1 MYPTILRPF
10 RVIFHQAVSSFQKT
24 LEKLSTMGYRL
35 NDLSIL
41 VLITPALSFFFDC
54 TTVSLFAV
62 CL

>member
-35 NDLSIL
+35 NDLST